1 MEVEALLLAA
11 CGVDVVDAD
20 VDLSPIAAA
29 AAELEAAEAAP
40 EIRSEAARCCCSLS
54 PDAEEEEEERSFAE
68 EEEDEEVAADSIRV
82 SNAAS
87 PAGTLPRLFTLFNDG
102 DR

>member
-1 MEVEALLLAA
+1 MEVEALLFAA

-54 PDAEEEEEERSFAE
+54 PDAEEEDERSFAE
-68 EEEDEEVAADSIRV
+68 EDEDEEVAADSIRV